1 MMPKKILYILQKT
14 CEWQSWSIGLLCTGL
29 LWIKYWPIPTL
40 THHSCHRENMSIFQ
54 GNFKGEKQRLWYQ
67 EMWLFVTTI
76 YLTAYQPIHVVWCNK
91 VGVLWTHCWADSWI
105 FLGGVKGR
113 GTSLGQRVSWGCVE
127 RKKNC
132 FEIYEELRG
141 GAWKEVRACLKE
153 TRAYKAPESP
163 LRLPLHKEV
172 VEKCLLNAI
181 KY

>member
-113 GTSLGQRVSWGCVE
+113 GTSLGQKGQ
-127 RKKNC
+127 
-132 FEIYEELRG
+132 
-141 GAWKEVRACLKE
+141 
-153 TRAYKAPESP
+153 
-163 LRLPLHKEV
+163 LRLCWEKEKLFWNIWGAKGRGMKGSKGLLKGNKGLQGPRVPLKA
-172 VEKCLLNAI
+172 AI
-181 KY
+181 A